1 VRRALFSAFV
11 VLMTA
16 CASGRV
22 PHIPGD
28 PPPAVNDADAERD
41 YQAVLEKFTSE
52 QGVYDNLDTKLFFR
66 ATWQSP
72 TFSAAR
78 VKREG
83 LFKAWPNAELE
94 KKQSEEKT
102 RLADATEF
110 FFAVH
115 ANDYRF
121 DDFERPNSM
130 WRFVM
135 VVGDEELAPISVER
149 LGRTNVEMRSY
160 YSYMESFWVGYR
172 VRFPKKTFNPGD
184 RFRLKLASALGHAEL
199 PYTAD

>member
-1 VRRALFSAFV
+1 VRALGAAAFV
-11 VLMTA
+11 MMTTA

-28 PPPAVNDADAERD
+28 PPPVVGDAQAERD
-41 YQAVLEKFTSE
+41 YQSVLEKFTSE
-52 QGVYDNLDTKLFFR
+52 QGIYDNLDTKLFFR

-78 VKREG
+78 VRREG
-83 LFKAWPNAELE
+83 LFKSWPAAELE
-94 KKQSEEKT
+94 KKQGEERT
-102 RLADATEF
+102 RLGDATEF
-110 FFAVH
+110 FLAVH

-121 DDFERPNSM
+121 DDFDRPRSM
-130 WRFVM
+130 WRMVL
-135 VVGDEELAPISVER
+135 VVGNEELAPVSVER
-149 LGRTNVEMRSY
+149 IGRSNVEMRSY

-172 VRFPKKTFNPGD
+172 VRFAKKSFNPGD
-184 RFRLKLASALGHAEL
+184 QFRLKLASALGQAEL